1 MDQNDIGLIGLAVM
15 GQNLVLNMERNGYQV
30 GVYNRTA
37 SKTKDFIN
45 QRAVEK
51 NITATYAIEDF
62 VACLNIPRRVMLM
75 IKAGPALDAV
85 IDSLIPHL
93 EVGDIVIDGGNSYY
107 KDTERRAVTLDK
119 DGLIYMGVGVSGGE
133 EGALW
138 GPSIMPGGKKEAY
151 PLMEPI
157 FTDISAKVNGQP
169 CVTYLGPRGAGH
181 YVKMVHNGIEYGDMQ
196 LIAEAYDFLH
206 RALGLKASELSSIFD
221 EWNSG
226 MLSSY
231 LIEITAEI
239 LKRKDDETGNP
250 LVEMILDKAGQKG
263 TGKWTS
269 QDALDIGV
277 PTPTINS
284 AVEARI
290 ISAFKSERIRASTI
304 LPGTEGEF
312 SGDRDEFV
320 DAVGDALYASKIC
333 SYAQGMSLLRAASEE
348 LNYDLNYA
356 EIARIWRGGCIIR
369 AAFLDDVQEAFIQEP
384 ELPNLLLAP
393 YFCEAVASRQE
404 AWRKIVKQAVSIGI
418 PTPAIS
424 ASLSYYDS
432 YRSAR
437 LPANMIQAQRD
448 YFGAHTYNRID
459 REGQF
464 HTDWT

>member
-196 LIAEAYDFLH
+196 KH
-206 RALGLKASELSSIFD
+206 LS
-221 EWNSG
+221 
-226 MLSSY
+226 
-231 LIEITAEI
+231 
-239 LKRKDDETGNP
+239 
-250 LVEMILDKAGQKG
+250 
-263 TGKWTS
+263 
-269 QDALDIGV
+269 
-277 PTPTINS
+277 
-284 AVEARI
+284 
-290 ISAFKSERIRASTI
+290 
-304 LPGTEGEF
+304 
-312 SGDRDEFV
+312 
-320 DAVGDALYASKIC
+320 
-333 SYAQGMSLLRAASEE
+333 
-348 LNYDLNYA
+348 
-356 EIARIWRGGCIIR
+356 
-369 AAFLDDVQEAFIQEP
+369 
-384 ELPNLLLAP
+384 
-393 YFCEAVASRQE
+393 
-404 AWRKIVKQAVSIGI
+404 
-418 PTPAIS
+418 
-424 ASLSYYDS
+424 
-432 YRSAR
+432 
-437 LPANMIQAQRD
+437 
-448 YFGAHTYNRID
+448 
-459 REGQF
+459 
-464 HTDWT
+464 